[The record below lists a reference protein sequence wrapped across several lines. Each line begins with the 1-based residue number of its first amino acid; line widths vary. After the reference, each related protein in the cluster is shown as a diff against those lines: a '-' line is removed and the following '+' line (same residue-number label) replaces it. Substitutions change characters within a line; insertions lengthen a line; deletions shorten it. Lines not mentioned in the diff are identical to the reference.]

1 MKADKLFSL
10 IIPTYNR
17 ADFISV
23 AVSSALNQTYS
34 NFEVIVIDDGS
45 TDNTEEVIAEFRHP
59 KLFYYKKQN
68 AERAAARNLGIAKA
82 KGDYITFLDSD
93 DFLLPHH
100 FQTAFDFI
108 NANDEPPLFYQL
120 NNFVDQNGKVLSQIG
135 PISGS
140 LNIQLIVDGNFLSC
154 IGVFIKSEIAKSFLF
169 NEDRALSGTE
179 DHELWCRLA
188 AHYEIGYNNI
198 VTASMVQHDSRSV
211 MQVDEQK
218 LITRLELFIKYV
230 STDEAFIKKYTW
242 LMPAMK
248 SQALSYLSLHFAVTH
263 KHFKLAFLYFRKA
276 WAVYPAFISHRRF
289 YAIVKHLFKSI

>member
-23 AVSSALNQTYS
+23 AVLSALNQTYS
-34 NFEVIVIDDGS
+34 NFEIIVIDDGS
-45 TDNTEEVIAEFRHP
+45 TDATEQVIGALKHP
-59 KLFYYKKQN
+59 QLFYYKKQN
-68 AERAAARNLGIAKA
+68 AERAAARNFGIEKA

-100 FQTAFDFI
+100 FQTALDFI
-108 NANDEPPLFYQL
+108 NKNYEPPLFYQL
-120 NNFVDQNGKVLSQIG
+120 NNFVDQDGKVLSQIG

-154 IGVFIKSEIAKSFLF
+154 IGVFIKSEILKQFPF

-188 AHYEIGYNNI
+188 ARYEIGYNNV
-198 VTASMVQHDSRSV
+198 VTSSMVQHDSRSV
-211 MQVDEQK
+211 MLVDEQK
-218 LITRLELFIKYV
+218 LIARLHLFIKYV
-230 STDEAFIKKYTW
+230 SEDEAFIKKYTW

-248 SQALSYLSLHFAVTH
+248 AQALSYLSLHFAVTH

-276 WAVYPAFISHRRF
+276 WAEYPAFITHRRF
-289 YAIVKHLFKSI
+289 YAILKHLAKSK

>member
-1 MKADKLFSL
+1 MKAGKLISL

-17 ADFISV
+17 ADFIAV
-23 AVSSALNQTYS
+23 AVKSALAQTYL
-34 NFEVIVIDDGS
+34 NFEIIVVDDGS
-45 TDNTEEVIAEFRHP
+45 TDNTEEVIAALKHP
-59 KLFYYKKQN
+59 QLFYFKKAN
-68 AERAAARNLGIAKA
+68 EERAAARNFGIKKA

-100 FQTAFDFI
+100 FQSAIDFI
-108 NANDEPPLFYQL
+108 TKNEEPPLFYQL
-120 NNFVDQNGKVLSQIG
+120 NNFVDEAGKVLSQTG
-135 PISGS
+135 PIKGS

-154 IGVFIKSEIAKSFLF
+154 IGVFIKSDIARAFPF

-188 AHYEIGYNNI
+188 ARYEIGYNNI

-211 MQVDEQK
+211 MHVDEEK
-218 LITRLELFIKYV
+218 LINRLLLFVKYV
-230 STDEAFIKKYTW
+230 STDEAFIKKYSW

-263 KHFKLAFLYFRKA
+263 KHFKPAFLYLRKA
-276 WAVYPAFISHRRF
+276 LVVYPAFVTQKRF
-289 YAIVKHLFKSI
+289 YAILKHLLKSI